1 MSRAVFLDRDG
12 TVSDEAGYINHIRR
26 FRVYPWTA
34 AAIRRLN
41 DAGLRVILVTNQSGI
56 GRGYFPESL
65 LHEVHGV
72 LEKELEQA
80 GAHLD
85 AIYFC
90 PHHPDARLDQYRQ
103 RCSCRKPEPGMLL
116 KAAKDWDL
124 ELGASFLVGDRFV
137 DIETAH
143 RAGARGV
150 LVLSGYGRGEYLYE
164 QRYWPRSPDH
174 IAEDL
179 GAAAEWILKEARSA
193 EGGASD

>member
-1 MSRAVFLDRDG
+1 MPRAVFLDRDG
-12 TVSDEAGYINHIRR
+12 TVSDEAGYINHIGR

-72 LEKELEQA
+72 LEKELELA

-90 PHHPDARLDQYRQ
+90 PHHPDARLDQYR
-103 RCSCRKPEPGMLL
+103 RHCSCRKPEPGMLL
-116 KAAKDWDL
+116 KAARDWDL
-124 ELGASFLVGDRFV
+124 DLGASFLVGDRFV

-143 RAGARGV
+143 RAGVRGV

-164 QRYWPRSPDH
+164 QRFWLRRPDH

-179 GAAAEWILKEARSA
+179 AAAAEWILKEARSA
-193 EGGASD
+193 DGEARV